1 MIDQATAQQQWHDAA
16 REAMDATIAW
26 QRAHQRGDTD
36 ADELHNLAQ
45 EKVRLAREAEQR
57 HRDVTARE
65 NRSGT

>member
-1 MIDQATAQQQWHDAA
+1 MTDQATTQQQCPDAA
-16 REAMDATIAW
+16 REAMDATLAW
-26 QRAHQRGDTD
+26 QRAHRRGDTD